1 MNLNFYP
8 TDFNKQNINPYT
20 TLLGLDGSSIL
31 QQFQQ
36 NAENKLQQLQSQ
48 IPSQFTQTQQNTTQQ
63 PYYLFCGNKNDWDE
77 FLLLNYNITE
87 QNIFDDYKL
96 FLQAKQEIIQER
108 GQNKIDN
115 MKDKIRNNK
124 TVKIDDAIQSNIKP
138 EQSFIQQQG
147 QQPIFFDRND
157 SGIVNGYNSESNNR
171 QFEQNK
177 KGIRKK
183 EGK

>member
-8 TDFNKQNINPYT
+8 TDFNQQHINPYT
-20 TLLGLDGSSIL
+20 TLLGLDSGSVL

-36 NAENKLQQLQSQ
+36 NAENKLQQLQNQVPAQFSQ
-48 IPSQFTQTQQNTTQQ
+48 NQQNNTQQ

-108 GQNKIDN
+108 GQNKIDS

-124 TVKIDDAIQSNIKP
+124 NTKLDNIVQSNVKP
-138 EQSFIQQQG
+138 DKQFIQQPT
-147 QQPIFFDRND
+147 QQPVFFNRND
-157 SGIVNGYNSESNNR
+157 NSVTNGYNSESSNR

-177 KGIRKK
+177 NNRKK